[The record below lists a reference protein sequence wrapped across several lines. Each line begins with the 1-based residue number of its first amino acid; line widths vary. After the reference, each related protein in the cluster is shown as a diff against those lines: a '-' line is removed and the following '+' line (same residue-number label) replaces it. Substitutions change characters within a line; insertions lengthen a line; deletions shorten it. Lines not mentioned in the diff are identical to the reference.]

1 MTTKVK
7 IKIKTKKTNKEKL
20 FNLNDS
26 TQIEM
31 RDGMK
36 KKMKHIVVPN
46 EDEMKMKNRWEI
58 TYNNKYYKSNNKD
71 GNYNNYTD
79 PTATLG

>member
-1 MTTKVK
+1 MTSKVK
-7 IKIKTKKTNKEKL
+7 IKIKKTNKEKL

-58 TYNNKYYKSNNKD
+58 NICRCYNV
-71 GNYNNYTD
+71 
-79 PTATLG
+79 

>member
-58 TYNNKYYKSNNKD
+58 NICRCYNV
-71 GNYNNYTD
+71 
-79 PTATLG
+79 